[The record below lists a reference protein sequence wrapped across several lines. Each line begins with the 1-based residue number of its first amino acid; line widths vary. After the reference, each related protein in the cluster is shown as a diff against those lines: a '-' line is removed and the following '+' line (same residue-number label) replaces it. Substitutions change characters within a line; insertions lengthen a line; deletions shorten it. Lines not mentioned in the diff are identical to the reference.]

1 VTKPVRVSCP
11 GLTDTFERDYSPR
24 RYQMVE
30 CQRFAAEFKREA
42 VRLLGASERLA
53 SKVAFDLGTHH

>member
-1 VTKPVRVSCP
+1 
-11 GLTDTFERDYSPR
+11 
-24 RYQMVE
+24 MVE